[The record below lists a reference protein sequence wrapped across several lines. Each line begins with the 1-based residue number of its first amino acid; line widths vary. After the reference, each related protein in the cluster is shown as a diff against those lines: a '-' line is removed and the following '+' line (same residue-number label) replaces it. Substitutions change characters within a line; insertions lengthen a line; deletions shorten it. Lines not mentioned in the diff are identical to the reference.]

1 MISKKPKV
9 VMIREKLEQWL
20 KLATDVLIRYLK
32 WIQFWKRVLQTRTR
46 RRVALNCLR
55 RHWQMKER

>member
-1 MISKKPKV
+1 MVSKKPKV

-20 KLATDVLIRYLK
+20 KHATDVLIRYLK
-32 WIQFWKRVLQTRTR
+32 WIQFWKEFTDQNQKKSGT
-46 RRVALNCLR
+46 NYLR